1 MQNPI
6 LAKLDLVEQQFDQVA
21 AFLADGNAEQLQTAS
36 DSLQSLS
43 VELAKLMQT
52 SQTSP
57 ALQTALRQRVRTMAA
72 GMQMLRE
79 NLSRRAAYT
88 EQALAVVIPSTKKS
102 TYSAGTSVYGTVGRQ
117 SGQIK
122 FLAA

>member
-6 LAKLDLVEQQFDQVA
+6 LAKLDLVEQQFNQVA

-52 SQTSP
+52 SPTSP